1 MAGGNDF
8 SRTYISLSG
17 LQKNYV
23 SRKERSAHIEEEY
36 ECEREVSLLY
46 LILMVGTVW
55 LGLTLFNFVKT
66 PYLSPRYQLY
76 VSLDRF
82 LL

>member
-1 MAGGNDF
+1 MIF
-8 SRTYISLSG
+8 LEHIYPC
-17 LQKNYV
+17 QVYEKNYI

-66 PYLSPRYQLY
+66 PYLSPRYELY
-76 VSLDRF
+76 VF
-82 LL
+82 LNRCLL